1 MTLKKSKKTKELEIH
16 SFKDNNGITGK
27 FYETGGTINSKMYY
41 NFLVKGKDGGLNNI
55 QIPADKT
62 TIYELENEDRNN
74 SRIEEYYVD
83 MKSLGEDYFA
93 YKVYLPK
100 GSIEKEDKIK
110 IDLE

>member
-1 MTLKKSKKTKELEIH
+1 MMLKKLKKTNELEIH
-16 SFKDNNGITGK
+16 SFKDNNGISGK
-27 FYETGGTINSKMYY
+27 FYETGDTIDSKLYY

-62 TIYELENEDRNN
+62 TIYELENEDSNN
-74 SRIEEYYVD
+74 AKIEEYYVD
-83 MKSLGEDYFA
+83 MKYLAEDYFA

-100 GSIEKEDKIK
+100 GSIGKEDKIK